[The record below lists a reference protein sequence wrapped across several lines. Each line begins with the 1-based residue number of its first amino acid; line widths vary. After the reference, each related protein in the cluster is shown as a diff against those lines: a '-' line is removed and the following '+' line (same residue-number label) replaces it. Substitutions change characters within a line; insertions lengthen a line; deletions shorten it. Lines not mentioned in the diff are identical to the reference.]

1 MPITNLGVVGHDDNV
16 AEQRNRRAKSD
27 GMAIDPR
34 DDRLVATVSG
44 QGGR

>member
-1 MPITNLGVVGHDDNV
+1 MRITNLGVVGHDDNI

-34 DDRLVATVSG
+34 DDRLVVSG
-44 QGGR
+44 QWGR